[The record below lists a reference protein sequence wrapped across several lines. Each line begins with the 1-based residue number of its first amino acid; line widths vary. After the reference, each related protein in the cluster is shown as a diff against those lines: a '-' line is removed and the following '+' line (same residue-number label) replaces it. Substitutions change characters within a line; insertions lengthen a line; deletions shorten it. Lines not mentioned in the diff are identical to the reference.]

1 MNQGTFH
8 QSKYKL
14 TKLKSLAL
22 CDVLM
27 SKNAR
32 LRHFNFR
39 LLNKPISRSSM

>member
-14 TKLKSLAL
+14 TKLKLLAL

-27 SKNAR
+27 FKCTYQ
-32 LRHFNFR
+32 RHFLFR
-39 LLNKPISRSSM
+39 LLNKLTIKSSM

>member
-22 CDVLM
+22 SDAPM
-27 SKNAR
+27 SINLKNGC
-32 LRHFNFR
+32 
-39 LLNKPISRSSM
+39 NKSKR